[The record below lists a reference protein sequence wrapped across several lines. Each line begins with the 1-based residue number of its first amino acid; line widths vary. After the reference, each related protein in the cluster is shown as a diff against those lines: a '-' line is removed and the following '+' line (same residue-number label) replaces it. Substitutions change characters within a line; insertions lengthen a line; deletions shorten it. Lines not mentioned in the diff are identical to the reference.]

1 MSNFQDDDYLDDGTM
16 GTWLVESGGIQIT
29 LRLLQLHDFSRVVV
43 VLDSKLILV
52 FKISADFAMTWL
64 VKSGGV
70 KRVVHDE
77 TLKNWQ

>member
-52 FKISADFAMTWL
+52 FKISADFLRQGEEWKMF
-64 VKSGGV
+64 
-70 KRVVHDE
+70 
-77 TLKNWQ
+77 